1 MMKNKKQRSIVLP
14 VLFMT
19 SLFFVLIFT
28 GWQLAESGFKDVVP
42 IENVEIEGAYENI
55 SLNDLRSKVVSVLE
69 GGYFTVDLAVV
80 KNALLE
86 LPWVEDAS
94 VRRKWPAGLYI
105 KVIEKQAVAY
115 WGDVAMLSNR
125 GEVFTP
131 MTIDKNKVLPKLRG
145 PEGLHKKVW
154 KFLVA
159 ANDNFN
165 KAGLKINQLALD
177 ERRAWTLVI
186 VNEEV
191 TQEIVVKL
199 GREDTVNRLDRFVRV
214 FSGNAPLNLN
224 NIAVIDMRYPN
235 GFSLRKKNKDVK
247 LSAVRKAGIVL
258 EVKTT

>member
-19 SLFFVLIFT
+19 SLLFMLMFS
-28 GWQLAESGFKDVVP
+28 GWRLAESGFKDIVP

-55 SLNDLRSKVVSVLE
+55 SLNDLRSKVVSVLQ

-80 KNALLE
+80 RNALLE

-94 VRRKWPAGLYI
+94 VRRQWPAGLYI

-125 GEVFTP
+125 GEIFTP
-131 MTIDKNKVLPKLRG
+131 LVIDKNKVLPKLHG

-154 KFLVA
+154 KFLVE
-159 ANDNFN
+159 ANSDFN
-165 KAGLKINQLALD
+165 EAGLEINQLTLD
-177 ERRAWTLVI
+177 DRRAWTLVI
-186 VNEEV
+186 ANKEV
-191 TQEIVVKL
+191 AQEIVVRL

-214 FSGNAPLNLN
+214 FSENTTLNLN

-235 GFSLRKKNKDVK
+235 GFSMRKKNKNVK